1 MLGLGLGLRSQNSGL
16 GLGLDLAFE
25 GLGLGLGLDLAFEG
39 LGLKCYALALR
50 VKFFLWPWLMLYN
63 NGTLTASNI

>member
-25 GLGLGLGLDLAFEG
+25 GLGL
-39 LGLKCYALALR
+39 KCYGLSLAGQVLSLALAD
-50 VKFFLWPWLMLYN
+50 VVQQWYINSKQH
-63 NGTLTASNI
+63 LTIRFNLL

>member
-25 GLGLGLGLDLAFEG
+25 GLGL
-39 LGLKCYALALR
+39 KCYGLSLAGQE
-50 VKFFLWPWLMLYN
+50 FFLWPWLMLYN